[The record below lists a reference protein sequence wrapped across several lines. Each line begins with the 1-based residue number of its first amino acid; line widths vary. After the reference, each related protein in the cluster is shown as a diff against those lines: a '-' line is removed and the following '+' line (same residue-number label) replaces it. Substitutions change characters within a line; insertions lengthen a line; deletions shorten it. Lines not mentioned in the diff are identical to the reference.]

1 MQNTANLA
9 RRMSR
14 RSSQTNIAKPVEISE
29 IVDGPRYTAAYI
41 AELSGELAALASG
54 ARFSNL
60 AQLLAKAQLEAEL
73 WSRYSA

>member
-14 RSSQTNIAKPVEISE
+14 RSGQANTAKPVEITE
-29 IVDGPRYTAAYI
+29 IVDGPRCTAAYI

-60 AQLLAKAQLEAEL
+60 AQLLARAQLEAEL
-73 WSRYSA
+73 WSRHGA

>member
-14 RSSQTNIAKPVEISE
+14 RSGQANTAKPVEIME
-29 IVDGPRYTAAYI
+29 IVDGPQCTAAYI

-73 WSRYSA
+73 WSRHSA

>member
-14 RSSQTNIAKPVEISE
+14 SSRQSNISKPVEITE
-29 IVDGPRYTAAYI
+29 IVNGPRCTAAYI
-41 AELSGELAALASG
+41 AELTGELATLASG

-60 AQLLAKAQLEAEL
+60 AALLARTQTEAEI
-73 WSRYSA
+73 WSRHSS